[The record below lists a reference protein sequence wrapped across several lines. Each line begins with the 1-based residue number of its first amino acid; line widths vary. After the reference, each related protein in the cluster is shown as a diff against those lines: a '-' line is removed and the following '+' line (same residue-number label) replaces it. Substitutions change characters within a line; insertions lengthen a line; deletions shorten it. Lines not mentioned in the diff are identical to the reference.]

1 MTSFLVGG
9 LLADTDYDV
18 AVSMVR
24 EGPGGTGAPSP
35 SASITT
41 NCGIAPPP
49 TRLYIIDRNATTV
62 RLTWSIASPSYRN
75 GNVTGYEVW
84 YDLQD
89 LESSAVG
96 SKVVSTLPETDIF
109 PHEVAS
115 KPANFAKNRYR
126 NILPYDSS
134 RVQLDFINGDP
145 HSDYY
150 NASYISSFD
159 RDRAYIASQ
168 GPNTASLDDFWRM
181 VWQKRVR
188 VIVMLTNLEEGMRVK
203 CIQYWPEET
212 NECIAYGAI
221 DVTLL
226 SAQKITDWVKR
237 TMVLKKGPNSR
248 RVCQYHYRAW
258 PDKDVPRHSA
268 SLLKFLRQ
276 VRAEYDGGGGS
287 PLLVHCSAGVGRTG
301 VVIAIDSVVA
311 HARRSERVEVYKFV
325 KYMRHR
331 RPFMVQTP
339 EQYQF
344 VYNTVLEDL
353 LWEETEIPGKNFSL
367 QLARLKRNVRG
378 RMHSRLN
385 QEFQKLKT
393 LCPDPP
399 ECSMRSGKM
408 AENRSKN
415 RYGNTLPLQRNRVIL
430 QTRDS
435 PEADYINASFVR
447 VSCCSFI
454 TTQMPMPNTVC
465 DFWTMVADYKPAYII
480 MLNENYG
487 TDKSDVQYW
496 PDSGYR
502 RYGPYTISASVI
514 KQDVDII
521 VRCLTVESSWGKQ
534 SRCEISS
541 PRILGFER
549 AKSRDVRSRH
559 LEFLD
564 PRGRTVEMWDLV
576 TSNSWIREGEQSRY
590 PNSEERDPVS
600 APALAAQPGRELY
613 LRKVTTEAREET
625 PSLPPVG
632 ELLGL
637 SSPGSLLVSSW
648 MLPSRSDTVGTGG
661 LCGMKMNGVGRTG
674 VFCAVMECIHQLDK
688 EGAVDVFQ
696 TVKMLRVER
705 PHMVQT
711 EEEYFFTYDT
721 INEYI
726 GAANDV
732 KDEED
737 VIYVNTDGKIA
748 GESSNC
754 DEAVYANTDG
764 KGLSQSPDCDEALY
778 VNTQSPRKVANPS
791 PDCDEALYVNTDAQV
806 VIESSNSEKI
816 VYANLDPR
824 VDGDGGDNDDDD
836 DIAAVYQNIPHV

>member
-1 MTSFLVGG
+1 MDSHHARLNAAETSGSISVKAFPAFLAKKRDTSFFS
-9 LLADTDYDV
+9 DEFD
-18 AVSMVR
+18 
-24 EGPGGTGAPSP
+24 
-35 SASITT
+35 
-41 NCGIAPPP
+41 
-49 TRLYIIDRNATTV
+49 
-62 RLTWSIASPSYRN
+62 
-75 GNVTGYEVW
+75 
-84 YDLQD
+84 
-89 LESSAVG
+89 
-96 SKVVSTLPETDIF
+96 TLPETDIF

-203 CIQYWPEET
+203 CLQYWPEET

-258 PDKDVPRHSA
+258 PDKDVPKHSA

-447 VSCCSFI
+447 ARQGSFI

-559 LEFLD
+559 LLCTWLLLFSFTMPTEASTSTTTRQSAAIATQVMADLVKNEEFIHLLESIVGNAIEKKLNELLEQVQGEVFDLKRDLEEKDREVKRLGEKVLHQEQNISRLEHTVDSLEQYSRRSCLRIFGLEEKKGENTDTLVTEVIQSKLGVSLD
-564 PRGRTVEMWDLV
+564 PVKDIDRSHRTGGTHE
-576 TSNSWIREGEQSRY
+576 SASQS
-590 PNSEERDPVS
+590 
-600 APALAAQPGRELY
+600 
-613 LRKVTTEAREET
+613 
-625 PSLPPVG
+625 
-632 ELLGL
+632 
-637 SSPGSLLVSSW
+637 
-648 MLPSRSDTVGTGG
+648 SRSSSQKARPRPIIVKLNSYRKRKEIITNRRKLKGSGIVIAEDLTKRNQRLLSLARASKNITAAWSSDGRIIALISASGG
-661 LCGMKMNGVGRTG
+661 KTATKLITC
-674 VFCAVMECIHQLDK
+674 
-688 EGAVDVFQ
+688 
-696 TVKMLRVER
+696 
-705 PHMVQT
+705 
-711 EEEYFFTYDT
+711 
-721 INEYI
+721 
-726 GAANDV
+726 
-732 KDEED
+732 EED
-737 VIYVNTDGKIA
+737 IK
-748 GESSNC
+748 
-754 DEAVYANTDG
+754 
-764 KGLSQSPDCDEALY
+764 KL
-778 VNTQSPRKVANPS
+778 
-791 PDCDEALYVNTDAQV
+791 
-806 VIESSNSEKI
+806 
-816 VYANLDPR
+816 
-824 VDGDGGDNDDDD
+824 
-836 DIAAVYQNIPHV
+836 H

>member
-1 MTSFLVGG
+1 M
-9 LLADTDYDV
+9 A
-18 AVSMVR
+18 
-24 EGPGGTGAPSP
+24 
-35 SASITT
+35 
-41 NCGIAPPP
+41 
-49 TRLYIIDRNATTV
+49 
-62 RLTWSIASPSYRN
+62 
-75 GNVTGYEVW
+75 
-84 YDLQD
+84 
-89 LESSAVG
+89 
-96 SKVVSTLPETDIF
+96 TLPETDIF

-203 CIQYWPEET
+203 CLQYWPEET

-521 VRCLTVESSWGKQ
+521 VRCLTVESSW
-534 SRCEISS
+534 
-541 PRILGFER
+541 
-549 AKSRDVRSRH
+549 
-559 LEFLD
+559 
-564 PRGRTVEMWDLV
+564 
-576 TSNSWIREGEQSRY
+576 IREGEQSRD
-590 PNSEERDPVS
+590 PNPEERDPVP
-600 APALAAQPGRELY
+600 APALAAQPGREFY

-648 MLPSRSDTVGTGG
+648 MLPSRSDTVDTGG
-661 LCGMKMNGVGRTG
+661 LNGVGRTG

-748 GESSNC
+748 GESSDC
-754 DEAVYANTDG
+754 DEAV
-764 KGLSQSPDCDEALY
+764 Y

-791 PDCDEALYVNTDAQV
+791 PDCDEALYVNTPGKVASQSPNCDEALYVNTDAQV

-824 VDGDGGDNDDDD
+824 VDRDGGDNDDDD
-836 DIAAVYQNIPHV
+836 DIASVYQNIPHV